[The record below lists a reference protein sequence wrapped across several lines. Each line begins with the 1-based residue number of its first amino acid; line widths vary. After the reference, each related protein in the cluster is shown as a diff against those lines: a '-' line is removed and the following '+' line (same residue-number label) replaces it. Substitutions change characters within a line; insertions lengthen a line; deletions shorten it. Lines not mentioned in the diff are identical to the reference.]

1 MNFAPQTELDILTHQ
16 GSAWNVASG
25 AHLGVP
31 NDLALIRRFA
41 LDVSSSPAGTTVPP
55 AATSG
60 PVYGSDTDELRW
72 DMRVAGKGVVTVNTL
87 RTKSVVGFIHNRGF
101 LLGNV
106 GVQVG
111 STLQDWATVSLTLRE
126 GDFAEP
132 DADAAMRRVAP
143 GLAHHTTL
151 QWKDASRATLGTR
164 WAAAPSLSEVIP
176 AVIDLPFPTA
186 RTRAWAVDETG
197 QRKAEPPVVDT

>member
-60 PVYGSDTDELRW
+60 AVYGSDTDELRW
-72 DMRVAGKGVVTVNTL
+72 DMSVAGKGVVTVNTTRSKL
-87 RTKSVVGFIHNRGF
+87 VVGCIHNHESILCHIG
-101 LLGNV
+101 
-106 GVQVG
+106 
-111 STLQDWATVSLTLRE
+111 
-126 GDFAEP
+126 
-132 DADAAMRRVAP
+132 
-143 GLAHHTTL
+143 
-151 QWKDASRATLGTR
+151 
-164 WAAAPSLSEVIP
+164 
-176 AVIDLPFPTA
+176 
-186 RTRAWAVDETG
+186 RT
-197 QRKAEPPVVDT
+197 